1 MSFTTSLPDNKDHIW
16 KKVFIAIS
24 IAILIIMPLLS
35 KDYGQ
40 SGDEWLEIEYG
51 RDIYNYFFAGDN
63 QALDYSNKS
72 LQYQGMELY
81 GGFTDYYSEV
91 LHRMF
96 PSVPILHAKHFF
108 YAIEGALMMIFTGLL
123 AFRLSRKWS
132 VGTVALLFIIFSPR
146 LFGESMNNPKDIPH
160 ALGYAMAMYGLI
172 ALLQDFP
179 HKLWKHALILA
190 IGFGITFGQ
199 RPAGGLLQAC
209 YIVMFIGLYY
219 LLNKEFAAQLK
230 ADNSKLMKRLVL
242 LVGGAL
248 LVGFAIGFSA
258 WPFGLQSPVS
268 NALISLKGMTN
279 RDIVL
284 RVLFDGEYGYNNN
297 MPWYYEFKWICI
309 TNPLV
314 VLAGVV
320 LFLALVFRAI
330 KEYGMFT
337 VLFLLFCSF
346 FPLLYMIY
354 KKSSV
359 HDTWRHVFFV
369 YVFWAIM
376 AALGWNLL
384 TTLFKEVK
392 YRQLVPVIAIL
403 GLIPTIAWTFRS
415 HPNQYVY
422 FNELQG
428 GVKGAFGNYDLDYYQ
443 NSGKQAADWIRANVK
458 PIPGRKVQVG
468 SNMGGFDKY
477 FAKDTAWI
485 RSEYVRFPSRHEQ
498 VWDYYITYGRFISA
512 EQLQGGHWPP
522 DNVIHAIAIDGAVL
536 SAIIQRKSNASI
548 DAHKAMEAK
557 DFATAVSKYEEYLK
571 TDKSDDNVWLDYGIS
586 LASIG
591 RMNEAIS
598 AINNAV
604 KIDPSR
610 PEVYQVLSQIYQAIG
625 NTQAAN
631 DAMMSAQSLMMAEQE
646 KQKPQEEE

>member
-16 KKVFIAIS
+16 KKVFIALS

-51 RDIYNYFFAGDN
+51 RDIYNYFFAGDK

-81 GGFTDYYSEV
+81 GGFTDYYSEIA
-91 LHRMF
+91 HRMF
-96 PSVPILHAKHFF
+96 PNVPILDVKHFF
-108 YAIEGALMMIFTGLL
+108 YAIEGALMMIFTGLI

-146 LFGESMNNPKDIPH
+146 IFGESMNNPKDIPH

-179 HKLWKHALILA
+179 RKMLRNALILA
-190 IGFGITFGQ
+190 VGFGITFGQ

-209 YIVMFIGLYY
+209 YIVFFIGLYY
-219 LLNKEFAAQLK
+219 FLNKEFAVQLK
-230 ADNSKLMKRLVL
+230 ADNSKLMKRLALFVCVAF
-242 LVGGAL
+242 LVGA
-248 LVGFAIGFSA
+248 AIGFSA
-258 WPFGLQSPVS
+258 WPFGLQSPIS
-268 NALISLKGMTN
+268 NSLVSLKGMTN

-284 RVLFDGEYGYNNN
+284 RVLFDGEYRYNNN
-297 MPWYYEFKWICI
+297 MPWYYEFKWIVI
-309 TNPLV
+309 SNPLV
-314 VLAGVV
+314 VIAGVII
-320 LFLALVFRAI
+320 FLALVLKAI
-330 KEYGMFT
+330 KHYGMFT
-337 VLFLLFCSF
+337 VIFLAFCSF

-354 KKSSV
+354 KNSSV

-369 YVFWAIM
+369 YVFWVIM

-384 TTLFKEVK
+384 MIFIKEIK
-392 YRQLVPVIAIL
+392 YQRLLPFVAIL
-403 GLIPTIAWTFRS
+403 GLLPTIAWTFRS

-443 NSGKQAADWIRANVK
+443 NTGKQAADWIRKNVK
-458 PIPGRKVQVG
+458 PIPGRKVQIA

-485 RSEYVRFPSRHEQ
+485 RSEYERYPNRYHQ

-512 EQLQGGHWPP
+512 EQLQNGHWPP
-522 DNVIHAIAIDGAVL
+522 DNIIHKIEIDGAIL
-536 SAIIQRKSNASI
+536 SAIIQRKSTAGI
-548 DAHKAMEAK
+548 DAYKAMQAK
-557 DFATAVSKYEEYLK
+557 DFNTAIQKYEEYLK
-571 TDKSDDNVWLDYGIS
+571 TDKSDDNVWVDYGIS
-586 LASIG
+586 LASAG
-591 RMNEAIS
+591 RVDNAI
-598 AINNAV
+598 AALNNALQ
-604 KIDPSR
+604 IDPSR
-610 PEVYQVLSQIYQAIG
+610 AEVYQVLAQVYQAKG
-625 NTQAAN
+625 DMQAAQG
-631 DAMMSAQSLMMAEQE
+631 AMNNAQAIMMEEQE
-646 KQKPQEEE
+646 KQKPQEE